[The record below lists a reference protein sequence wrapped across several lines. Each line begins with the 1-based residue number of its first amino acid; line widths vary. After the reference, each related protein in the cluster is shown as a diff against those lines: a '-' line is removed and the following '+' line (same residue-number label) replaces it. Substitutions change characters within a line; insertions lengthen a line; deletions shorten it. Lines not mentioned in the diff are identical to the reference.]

1 MKVLACIFDLDGVIV
16 DTARYHYLAWK
27 RLAEELGFYFSE
39 KNNERLKGVSRMT
52 SLNILLETGGIKLP
66 EENKLQL
73 AGKKNILY
81 KEYISKLS
89 PDDILPGAQKFL
101 DKVRKDNLKIGIG
114 SASKNTHLLLKNI
127 GLDKFFDSV
136 VDGNKIHR
144 SKPDPEVFLIV
155 ASELEIQPENCVVF
169 EDAVAGIQAAR
180 SGGMA
185 CIGIGSEEI
194 LHRADLVV
202 KSLKEMTLEKLYSL

>member
-16 DTARYHYLAWK
+16 DTARYHYFAWK

-39 KNNERLKGVSRMT
+39 KHNERLKGVSRMT

-73 AGKKNILY
+73 AGKKNSWY
-81 KEYISKLS
+81 KKYISKLS
-89 PDDILPGAQKFL
+89 PDDILPGAKEYL
-101 DKVRKDNLKIGIG
+101 TEVKKSNLKIGIG
-114 SASKNTHLLLKNI
+114 SASKNTHIILRNI

-136 VDGNKIHR
+136 VDGNKIHKA
-144 SKPDPEVFLIV
+144 KPDPEVFLNV
-155 ASELEIQPENCVVF
+155 ANELNIPPGNCVVF

-180 SGGMA
+180 NGGMT
-185 CIGIGSEEI
+185 CVGIGSDKI
-194 LHRADLVV
+194 LHEADLVV

>member
-66 EENKLQL
+66 EEDKIQL
-73 AGKKNILY
+73 TDKKNTLY
-81 KEYISKLS
+81 KEYISELS

-101 DKVRKDNLKIGIG
+101 DTVRKDNLKIGIG
-114 SASKNTHLLLKNI
+114 SASKNTHLILKNI
-127 GLDKFFDSV
+127 GLDNYFDSV

-155 ASELEIQPENCVVF
+155 ASELKIQPENCVVF
-169 EDAVAGIQAAR
+169 EDAAAGIQAAR
-180 SGGMA
+180 NGGMT
-185 CIGIGSEEI
+185 CVGIGSDKI
-194 LHRADLVV
+194 LHEAGLVV

>member
-52 SLNILLETGGIKLP
+52 SLNILLETGGIKLH

-89 PDDILPGAQKFL
+89 PDDILPGTKEFL
-101 DKVRKDNLKIGIG
+101 NAVVEKKIKLGIG
-114 SASKNTHLLLKNI
+114 SASKNTHLILKNI

-136 VDGNKIHR
+136 VDGNKIHIA
-144 SKPDPEVFLIV
+144 KPDPEVFLNV
-155 ASELEIQPENCVVF
+155 ADELNIPPGNCVVF

-180 SGGMA
+180 NGGMT
-185 CIGIGSEEI
+185 CVGIGCDKI
-194 LHRADLVV
+194 LLEADLVI
-202 KSLKEMTLEKLYSL
+202 KSLQEMTLEKLYSL